1 LACAESATG
10 GGWGRVSAEIAAGL
24 GVHGDA
30 DLDDEMPF

>member
-1 LACAESATG
+1 VSLVIPADMAQLAG
-10 GGWGRVSAEIAAGL
+10 GL